1 MVIDCGIA
9 DRGLSIGGG
18 CGRPDRGLSVSGAC
32 GRADRGLLAGGEG
45 GIVDRA
51 LLNGGDRRF
60 LSNPGISRP
69 GFNRSIGIEPSSE
82 IAPGRGR
89 RGGGLTRGSRVS
101 LPRPAGAAMNP
112 SCSRQTS
119 MARAIVLFHG
129 RFALPPPS
137 PPPGGPISW
146 PAKHAP

>member
-1 MVIDCGIA
+1 MVIDCGMA
-9 DRGLSIGGG
+9 DRGLWIGGG
-18 CGRPDRGLSVSGAC
+18 WGMADRGLSVSGAC
-32 GRADRGLLAGGEG
+32 GIADRGLLAGVEG

-89 RGGGLTRGSRVS
+89 RRAGLARGA
-101 LPRPAGAAMNP
+101 PGTFTRPA
-112 SCSRQTS
+112 
-119 MARAIVLFHG
+119 
-129 RFALPPPS
+129 
-137 PPPGGPISW
+137 
-146 PAKHAP
+146 

>member
-1 MVIDCGIA
+1 MVIDRGIA
-9 DRGLSIGGG
+9 DQGLSIGGD
-18 CGRPDRGLSVSGAC
+18 CGM
-32 GRADRGLLAGGEG
+32 ADRGLLADGDG

-82 IAPGRGR
+82 IAPGWGR
-89 RGGGLTRGSRVS
+89 RGGVPTRGWRVS
-101 LPRPAGAAMNP
+101 LPRAAGAAMNP

-119 MARAIVLFHG
+119 IARAIVLFRG
-129 RFALPPPS
+129 RFGLR
-137 PPPGGPISW
+137 
-146 PAKHAP
+146 

>member
-1 MVIDCGIA
+1 M
-9 DRGLSIGGG
+9 
-18 CGRPDRGLSVSGAC
+18 
-32 GRADRGLLAGGEG
+32 ADRGLLADGDG

-60 LSNPGISRP
+60 LSNPGIFRP

-89 RGGGLTRGSRVS
+89 RGGGLTRGSRGS

-112 SCSRQTS
+112 RCSRQTS
-119 MARAIVLFHG
+119 MAPAIVLF
-129 RFALPPPS
+129 A
-137 PPPGGPISW
+137 GPLGFR
-146 PAKHAP
+146 AR

>member
-9 DRGLSIGGG
+9 DRGLSIGG
-18 CGRPDRGLSVSGAC
+18 AC
-32 GRADRGLLAGGEG
+32 GIADRGLLAGVEG

-60 LSNPGISRP
+60 LSNPGICRP

-82 IAPGRGR
+82 ITPGRGR
-89 RGGGLTRGSRVS
+89 RGGGLTRVSRAS

-112 SCSRQTS
+112 SCS
-119 MARAIVLFHG
+119 
-129 RFALPPPS
+129 
-137 PPPGGPISW
+137 
-146 PAKHAP
+146 